1 MGGFMGWFLV
11 FVGVLAIFNAEKLPA
26 IKRMMEEK
34 FKDSVDAAK
43 EGSKV
48 AQAKI
53 QQVKTEMENKK
64 NAPAPEVE
72 AEENSPEEIDEALKF
87 MNSFVQEHKT
97 EEVQETTPSLEDV
110 FAEVVAEKQSEAP
123 VTQEAPAED
132 APIDLEHR
140 Y

>member
-1 MGGFMGWFLV
+1 MGGFFGWFLV
-11 FVGVLAIFNAEKLPA
+11 FAGVLAIFNAEKLPA
-26 IKRMMEEK
+26 IKQMLEDK

-43 EGSKV
+43 EGSKL

-53 QQVKTEMENKK
+53 QQVKTEIENKK

-72 AEENSPEEIDEALKF
+72 SEENSPEEIDEALKF
-87 MNSFVQEHKT
+87 MNSFVKENKPEEEKTEAPELEITVVTPAEEKT
-97 EEVQETTPSLEDV
+97 EEP
-110 FAEVVAEKQSEAP
+110 A
-123 VTQEAPAED
+123 APAED

>member
-11 FVGVLAIFNAEKLPA
+11 FAGVLAIFNAEKLPA
-26 IKRMMEEK
+26 IKRMLEEK
-34 FKDSVDAAK
+34 FRDSVDAAK
-43 EGSKV
+43 EGSRA

-53 QQVKTEMENKK
+53 QQVKTDIENKK

-87 MNSFVQEHKT
+87 MNSFVQENKA
-97 EEVQETTPSLEDV
+97 EESKEETPSLEAV
-110 FAEVVAEKQSEAP
+110 FAEVVAEKQPEAP
-123 VTQEAPAED
+123 EDSAED
-132 APIDLEHR
+132 GPIDLEHR

>member
-11 FVGVLAIFNAEKLPA
+11 FAGVLAIFNAEKLPA
-26 IKRMMEEK
+26 IKRMLEEK

-53 QQVKTEMENKK
+53 QQVKTDIENKK

-87 MNSFVQEHKT
+87 MNNFVKENKT
-97 EEVQETTPSLEDV
+97 EKAKEETPSLEAV
-110 FAEVVAEKQSEAP
+110 FAEVVAEKQSEVP
-123 VTQEAPAED
+123 ETPEED
-132 APIDLEHR
+132 GPIDLENR

>member
-1 MGGFMGWFLV
+1 MGGFFGWFIV

-26 IKRMMEEK
+26 IKQMLENK

-43 EGSKV
+43 EGSKL
-48 AQAKI
+48 AQTKL
-53 QQVKTEMENKK
+53 QQVKADIENKK
-64 NAPAPEVE
+64 NTPAAEVE

-87 MNSFVQEHKT
+87 MNSFVQENKAEVKKT
-97 EEVQETTPSLEDV
+97 ETPKLKITIDEPEVAKKE
-110 FAEVVAEKQSEAP
+110 EAS
-123 VTQEAPAED
+123 AED

>member
-1 MGGFMGWFLV
+1 MGGFFGWFLV
-11 FVGVLAIFNAEKLPA
+11 FAGVLAIFNAEKLPA
-26 IKRMMEEK
+26 IKQMLEDK

-43 EGSKV
+43 EGSKL

-53 QQVKTEMENKK
+53 QQVKTDIENKK

-72 AEENSPEEIDEALKF
+72 PEENSPEEIDEALKF
-87 MNSFVQEHKT
+87 MNSYVKENKPEEKT
-97 EEVQETTPSLEDV
+97 PEAPKLEIT
-110 FAEVVAEKQSEAP
+110 AEAP
-123 VTQEAPAED
+123 VEETPETPAED